1 MESIIKN
8 IAALSK
14 SPIRRD
20 ALAILEAG
28 LAAVNVRTAIRR
40 SVSFRKSSLLV
51 SGKRFDLRR
60 FDHIYVFAIG
70 KAAADASAALE
81 EILGS
86 RITDGIALDVKRRR
100 LKRIKSVAGTHP
112 FPSFTNML
120 ATGEIMAFLKNLDSR
135 DLVVTVISGGGS
147 ALLCW
152 PFQLKCDEVALV
164 TKTLMARGADIGE
177 INIVRKHLS
186 EIQGGQFARMAYPAT
201 VVGLIVSDVPGD
213 DLDLIA
219 SGPTVRDSSTVNDA
233 ARVLSKYNVL
243 KVCKLPG
250 CDLKETPKEPL
261 YFSKVTNVL
270 VASNKDAV
278 QAMIKEARRRDWR
291 PRILSTK
298 LQGEAREIGKMLA
311 QAPKP
316 GEVVIAAGETTVTVR
331 GKGRGG
337 RNQEVVLSALEKIA
351 PGTLVISCASD
362 GIDNSPSAG
371 AIADELTKAKAARTA
386 LNARKYLKQNDSY
399 TFFKKTGQNIVTGVT
414 GTNVSDLMIAMRR

>member
-201 VVGLIVSDVPGD
+201 IIGLVISDVPGD
-213 DLDLIA
+213 NLDMVA
-219 SGPTVRDSSTVNDA
+219 SGPTVRDTSTVDDA
-233 ARVLSKYNVL
+233 ARVLVKYDVI

-250 CDLKETPKEPL
+250 CDLRETPKDPL
-261 YFSKVTNVL
+261 FFSKVTNVL
-270 VASNKDAV
+270 VSSNRDAV
-278 QAMIKEARRRDWR
+278 GAMVKEARKRGWS

-298 LQGEAREIGKMLA
+298 LHGEARDVGRKLA
-311 QAPKP
+311 AAPKP
-316 GEVVIAAGETTVTVR
+316 GQAVIAAGETTVTVK
-331 GKGRGG
+331 GKGQGG
-337 RNQEVVLSALEKIA
+337 RNQELALGALPAIK
-351 PGTLVISCASD
+351 PGMLVISCASD
-362 GIDNSPSAG
+362 GIDNSPAAG
-371 AIADELTKAKAARTA
+371 AIADEVTVKAAAKARLTG
-386 LNARKYLKQNDSY
+386 RKFLEQNDSY
-399 TFFKKTGQNIVTGVT
+399 SFFKKIGQHISTGVT
-414 GTNVSDLMIAMRR
+414 GTNVSDLMLAMRR